1 MKVKII
7 IAFLAIVVFSINAY
21 GVVENDEYQVIS
33 IDTKMLSIYD
43 NTTGPRLREI
53 KPAEIV
59 LPAKVLDE
67 KNGKLLMSLGDKQ
80 VWVKL
85 SEVKTNKKYLLS
97 ASCTPHIAQQSKGAR
112 IRGLGE
118 ECEK

>member
-21 GVVENDEYQVIS
+21 GVVENDVYQIVAIE
-33 IDTKMLSIYD
+33 TKTLSIYAVSS
-43 NTTGPRLREI
+43 GPRLREI
-53 KPAEIV
+53 KPEEVV
-59 LPAKVLDE
+59 LPAKILDE
-67 KNGKLLMSLGDKQ
+67 KNGKLLISLGDKQ

-97 ASCTPHIAQQSKGAR
+97 ASCTPHIAHQSKGAR